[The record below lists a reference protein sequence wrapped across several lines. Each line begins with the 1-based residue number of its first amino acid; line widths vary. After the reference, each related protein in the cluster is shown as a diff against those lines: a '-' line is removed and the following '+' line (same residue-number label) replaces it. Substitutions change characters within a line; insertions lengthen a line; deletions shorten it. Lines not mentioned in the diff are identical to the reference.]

1 MTWGPWPG
9 GEDTLVSWGLG
20 SLGGRAD
27 LCPLSCRPTLQASV
41 LQNLRTAM
49 RRQMRRHASRR
60 GPSRRRLGRLW
71 NRLFH
76 RPRAPRG
83 QIPLLTAAHT
93 SQTVLGDGF
102 LQPAPGATLDPPAP
116 LTDTGSPG
124 AAGDGSPSAPV
135 HVPEVG
141 PSVLPPLSL
150 QDSEYRPVDK
160 DRKACRDPLMDSP
173 ASVDTPREPCSA
185 QDPHS
190 LAPTA
195 GSTLG
200 PHPPEPLGVC
210 RSPPPPCSPTLEA
223 SDDEAL
229 LVC

>member
-1 MTWGPWPG
+1 M
-9 GEDTLVSWGLG
+9 
-20 SLGGRAD
+20 
-27 LCPLSCRPTLQASV
+27 

-83 QIPLLTAAHT
+83 QIPLLTAART
-93 SQTVLGDGF
+93 SQTVLGDGL
-102 LQPAPGATLDPPAP
+102 LQPAPGAALDPPAP

-124 AAGDGSPSAPV
+124 AAGDESPTAPS
-135 HVPEVG
+135 HALEVG
-141 PSVLPPLSL
+141 PSVVPTSGL
-150 QDSEYRPVDK
+150 QDPEYRPEDK
-160 DRKACRDPLMDSP
+160 DRKACRDPLADSP
-173 ASVDTPREPCSA
+173 APVDTSREPRSA
-185 QDPHS
+185 QDPHPPPPAAS
-190 LAPTA
+190 
-195 GSTLG
+195 STQG
-200 PHPPEPLGVC
+200 PHPPEPPSVC
-210 RSPPPPCSPTLEA
+210 RSPPSLCSPTLEA

>member
-1 MTWGPWPG
+1 MTRVTRQG
-9 GEDTLVSWGLG
+9 GGTSWSRSLG

-27 LCPLSCRPTLQASV
+27 LCPLSCRPALQASV

-83 QIPLLTAAHT
+83 QIPLLTAART
-93 SQTVLGDGF
+93 SQTVLGDGL
-102 LQPAPGATLDPPAP
+102 LQPAPGAAPDPPAP
-116 LTDTGSPG
+116 RTDTGSPG
-124 AAGDGSPSAPV
+124 AAGDGLPSA
-135 HVPEVG
+135 HCHAPEVG
-141 PSVLPPLSL
+141 PSVPAPLGL
-150 QDSEYRPVDK
+150 REPECGPVDK
-160 DRKACRDPLMDSP
+160 DRKACRDPLVDSP
-173 ASVDTPREPCSA
+173 APMDTPRELCLA
-185 QDPHS
+185 QDPQPP
-190 LAPTA
+190 APTA
-195 GSTLG
+195 SSTLG

-210 RSPPPPCSPTLEA
+210 RSPPPPCSPALEA

>member
-1 MTWGPWPG
+1 MRPRQGDRPGEGTRGPLG
-9 GEDTLVSWGLG
+9 GGW
-20 SLGGRAD
+20 GRAD
-27 LCPLSCRPTLQASV
+27 LCPLSRRPTLQASV

-60 GPSRRRLGRLW
+60 GHSRRRLGRLW

-83 QIPLLTAAHT
+83 QIPLLTAART
-93 SQTVLGDGF
+93 SQTVLGDGL
-102 LQPAPGATLDPPAP
+102 LQPAPGAARDPPAP
-116 LTDTGSPG
+116 LTDTSSPG
-124 AAGDGSPSAPV
+124 AAGEGSPGAPS
-135 HVPEVG
+135 HASEVG
-141 PSVLPPLSL
+141 PPVPPPSGLRDPLES
-150 QDSEYRPVDK
+150 RPADK
-160 DRKACRDPLMDSP
+160 DRKAGRDPLVDSP
-173 ASVDTPREPCSA
+173 APVDVPQESCSG
-185 QDPHS
+185 QDPHPPA
-190 LAPTA
+190 LTA

-200 PHPPEPLGVC
+200 PHPSEPLGVC